1 MEDQEIRIMSSYCDL
16 YATQQEKDE
25 TTAMETPLQVVL
37 NTPFPTYY
45 KSKQNQE
52 HSEFCEYY
60 EEIPPQI
67 IIMKMFA
74 QVYDKRVWKRRLLI
88 ITTSM
93 VLVIKRPDDH
103 YLKNVFVLKDMK
115 KAIAVIPKKEVRN
128 YKGNQ

>member
-37 NTPFPTYY
+37 NTLFPTYY

-93 VLVIKRPDDH
+93 VLVMKRPDDH

>member
-37 NTPFPTYY
+37 NTPFSTYY
-45 KSKQNQE
+45 KSKQDQE

-93 VLVIKRPDDH
+93 VLVMKRPDDH

-115 KAIAVIPKKEVRN
+115 KAIAVIPKKDVRN